1 MSLQQDPSKS
11 FGSSSYFKNK
21 DQQRQQVNAMR
32 QSERQKRITTQLL
45 RRNMKQ
51 AMRRGEDGG
60 RFIQAAD
67 AADLDIFGRTGLGE
81 EASVAME
88 RARYDVD
95 QNFNAAQRAKA
106 QQDNKLGKGNVKPDS
121 ATKPTDDKTT
131 PSTDGKTTP
140 STDGKTT
147 PATGT
152 AATPETTT
160 PPAVGSN
167 KPVLTR
173 PDWADDVKNDST
185 FRDVNFNDPAI
196 LAKIQGKTRGEV
208 YDMLRKAQAARF
220 MAEKTNEGIELKNK
234 EVAKESAALGQQ
246 MVRGQMEFNKQVDS
260 KVQSALNDAEQP
272 LGFFNKRSNQLD
284 NDRFFEAREIAKSLK
299 PDQKIVD
306 VFNNKLSEQ
315 GFPSPD
321 ANYYSMTTE
330 EQYADFK
337 RRSAMDSSE
346 QVDKTPYKYKIVE
359 GKVVV
364 DRDPFYQSKES
375 KVFEELQTQS
385 KDYNS
390 PLQTNARDQVLAE
403 AAAKKQR
410 LNELALQR
418 ETYRE
423 QRRQSLQQQS
433 INANMLPTIG
443 FQKTEQ

>member
-60 RFIQAAD
+60 RFIQAAE

-88 RARYDVD
+88 RARYDAD
-95 QNFNAAQRAKA
+95 QNFNAAKKAKT
-106 QQDNKLGKGNVKPDS
+106 QQDNKLEKSGVKPDS
-121 ATKPTDDKTT
+121 ATKPTDD
-131 PSTDGKTTP
+131 KTTP

-160 PPAVGSN
+160 PPAVGPN
-167 KPVLTR
+167 KSVLTR
-173 PDWADDVKNDST
+173 PDWANDVKNDST
-185 FRDVNFNDPAI
+185 FRDVNFDDPGT

-260 KVQSALNDAEQP
+260 KTQSALNDAEQS

-284 NDRFFEAREIAKSLK
+284 NDRFFDAREIAKSLK

-321 ANYYSMTTE
+321 ADYYSMTTE
-330 EQYADFK
+330 EKYADFQ

-346 QVDKTPYKYKIVE
+346 KVDKTPFKYKIVD

-390 PLQTNARDQVLAE
+390 PLQTNARNQVLAE

-410 LNELALQR
+410 LNELALLG
-418 ETYRE
+418 ETYRA
-423 QRRQSLQQQS
+423 QRRESLQQRS

-443 FQKTEQ
+443 YKKIEQ

>member
-60 RFIQAAD
+60 RFIQAAE

-88 RARYDVD
+88 RARYDAD
-95 QNFNAAQRAKA
+95 QNFNAAKKAKT
-106 QQDNKLGKGNVKPDS
+106 QQDNKLEKSGVKPDS

-140 STDGKTT
+140 
-147 PATGT
+147 ATGT
-152 AATPETTT
+152 VATSETTT
-160 PPAVGSN
+160 PPAVGPN
-167 KPVLTR
+167 KSVLTR
-173 PDWADDVKNDST
+173 PDWANDVKNDST
-185 FRDVNFNDPAI
+185 FRDVNFDDPGT

-220 MAEKTNEGIELKNK
+220 MAGATEQGDKNK
-234 EVAKESAALGQQ
+234 NEEIAKESSALGQQ

-260 KVQSALNDAEQP
+260 KTQSALDDAKKALAQDDGGIFR
-272 LGFFNKRSNQLD
+272 LSKADYNSLQD
-284 NDRFFEAREIAKSLK
+284 VQEIANSAKL
-299 PDQKIVD
+299 DGRNLMFTVD
-306 VFNNKLSEQ
+306 ALNAKARQQ
-315 GFPSPD
+315 GFSSPNED
-321 ANYYSMTTE
+321 YYSMTTE
-330 EQYADFK
+330 EKYADFQK
-337 RRSAMDSSE
+337 RSAMDPTK
-346 QVDKTPYKYKIVE
+346 QVDQVPYEYKIVD
-359 GKVVV
+359 GKIIVE
-364 DRDPFYQSKES
+364 RNPLYQSKES
-375 KVFEELQTQS
+375 KVFEKLQTQS

-390 PLQTNARDQVLAE
+390 PLQTNARNQVLTE

-410 LNELALQR
+410 LNELAMLG

-423 QRRQSLQQQS
+423 QRRQSLQQRS

-443 FQKTEQ
+443 YKKTEQ

>member
-1 MSLQQDPSKS
+1 MAIQQDPSKS

-60 RFIQAAD
+60 RFIQAAE

-88 RARYDVD
+88 RARYDAD

-106 QQDNKLGKGNVKPDS
+106 QQDDKLEKGNVKSDG
-121 ATKPTDDKTT
+121 ATKPTDD
-131 PSTDGKTTP
+131 KTTP

-160 PPAVGSN
+160 PPAAGSN

-173 PDWADDVKNDST
+173 PDWANDVKNDST
-185 FRDVNFNDPAI
+185 FRDVNFNDPAT

-220 MAEKTNEGIELKNK
+220 MAGATEEGIKLQNK
-234 EVAKESAALGQQ
+234 ELNDKITAIASDTYAKEKQLNQ
-246 MVRGQMEFNKQVDS
+246 QVDS
-260 KVQSALNDAEQP
+260 KTQSALNDA
-272 LGFFNKRSNQLD
+272 G
-284 NDRFFEAREIAKSLK
+284 RFFDATGMGDLSKSNYLKDADEIASAIVK
-299 PDQKIVD
+299 PDQKTVD
-306 VFNNKLSEQ
+306 ALNKKVKEQ
-315 GFPSPD
+315 GFTSPD
-321 ANYYSMTTE
+321 TDYYSMTTE
-330 EQYADFK
+330 EKYADFQ
-337 RRSAMDSSE
+337 RRSAMDSTK
-346 QVDKTPYKYKIVE
+346 QVDQVPYEYKIVD
-359 GKVVV
+359 GKVIVE
-364 DRDPFYQSKES
+364 RNPLYESKES
-375 KVFEELQTQS
+375 KVFKELQTQS

-390 PLQTNARDQVLAE
+390 PLQTNARNQVLAE

-410 LNELALQR
+410 LNELALLG
-418 ETYRE
+418 ETYRA
-423 QRRQSLQQQS
+423 QRRESLQQRS
-433 INANMLPTIG
+433 INANMFPTIG